1 MCMNQKNTVNFSSK
15 VIEAHVKPN
24 SGKSE
29 IVFDEEKKIYIFHVK
44 AQAEDG
50 KANSEVLKLIK
61 KQSGKEGKIISGA
74 TSRKKLI
81 RLE

>member
-1 MCMNQKNTVNFSSK
+1 MSRTKKFNFESK
-15 VIEAHVKPN
+15 VIEIRVKPG
-24 SGKSE
+24 SGRSE
-29 IVFDEEKKIYIFHVK
+29 IVFDAQKKEYVFYVK

-50 KANSEVLKLIK
+50 KANDEVLKIIRK
-61 KQSGKEGKIISGA
+61 ESGKEGKIISGA